1 MQIFRY
7 TISISM
13 AAWLLEFIAYNA
25 EGLKKASVLVI
36 LWFHA
41 NGLDFAAFQGGY
53 GNTKALYR
61 TNMVMDF

>member
-41 NGLDFAAFQGGY
+41 NLDWISLHF
-53 GNTKALYR
+53 KADMGTPKLCIER
-61 TNMVMDF
+61 IW